1 MYWTDPNCLRMI
13 LGSSSNMYIVVP
25 GKGSYIFVHF
35 NSFRTIYTHLRPKEN
50 FKSQHKVI
58 DVLNTKRTEQL
69 TSCCETQ
76 KKNPKKKKKKTLRYI
91 MLETTTNSSGH
102 CFDLINQDRE
112 QINGK
117 RPYEIETGT
126 SK

>member
-1 MYWTDPNCLRMI
+1 MI
-13 LGSSSNMYIVVP
+13 FVTNNMFYQFSEKKIIKTNAKINVLDRPQLSTNDLGSSSNMYIVVP

-69 TSCCETQ
+69 IS
-76 KKNPKKKKKKTLRYI
+76 
-91 MLETTTNSSGH
+91 
-102 CFDLINQDRE
+102 
-112 QINGK
+112 
-117 RPYEIETGT
+117 
-126 SK
+126 